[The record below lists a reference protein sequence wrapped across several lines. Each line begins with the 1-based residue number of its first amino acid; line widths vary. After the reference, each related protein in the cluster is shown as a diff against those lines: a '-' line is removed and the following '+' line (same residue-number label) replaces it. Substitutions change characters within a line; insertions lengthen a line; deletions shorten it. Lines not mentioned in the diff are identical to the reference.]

1 MRRALLGP
9 VLLALALRLVA
20 VLATDRVVADVERY
34 QRVAVH
40 LLDVSWNP
48 YETRRLYPYPPPW
61 AAAEA
66 SSCRLAVLMRRSS
79 RTISGTARLLH
90 CSNQAKPK

>member
-34 QRVAVH
+34 QRVAGH

-48 YETRRLYPYPPPW
+48 YETKRLYPYPAAVGGGGGGGRVARPPRGGLVS
-61 AAAEA
+61 A
-66 SSCRLAVLMRRSS
+66 
-79 RTISGTARLLH
+79 
-90 CSNQAKPK
+90 